1 MPKPMFP
8 HKPAAPSVHDT
19 IGKSIARARGLP
31 REEHPMTQREI
42 VEDILTKIRLPK
54 SIRQDLKKRHGL

>member
-1 MPKPMFP
+1 MPKPNFP
-8 HKPAAPSVHDT
+8 HKLAAPSVPET
-19 IGKSIARARGLP
+19 ISPAIARSRGLP

-42 VEDILTKIRLPK
+42 VEDILGKLSLPE